1 MLARTRAPDVGVYVH
16 LPFCERICPYCDFA
30 VEPAGRLAPELE
42 RRYLEWLEV
51 ELDFALAGPARPA
64 AGRVLRSVYF
74 GGGTPSLFEPAS
86 IERLLGTI
94 RKRFAGEPEEVTLE
108 LNPGT
113 GEIGRVPGFRAA
125 GVTRLSVGVQSL
137 RDETLRKLGRAHTAA
152 EALSGLEACL
162 RGGFESV
169 STDLIFGAPGQSE
182 SEFLSDLER
191 VIRLGVPHISAYA
204 LTIEPETPFARAR
217 ARGKLALPD
226 EDTLL
231 AAGRRLRVGLAASG
245 FTQYEISSF
254 ARPGHA
260 SRHNQRY
267 WLRRDVLG
275 IGVGAASLV
284 ESSRWKNLR
293 ARSEWEARLADGRLP
308 VAESESLTEQAA
320 RRETLFLGFRRLA
333 GISRAAYLR
342 RFAEAPERRFGA
354 EIRELRELELIED
367 RKGRIRLTERGI
379 LFADEVF
386 LRFVAC

>member
-1 MLARTRAPDVGVYVH
+1 M
-16 LPFCERICPYCDFA
+16 
-30 VEPAGRLAPELE
+30 
-42 RRYLEWLEV
+42 
-51 ELDFALAGPARPA
+51 
-64 AGRVLRSVYF
+64 
-74 GGGTPSLFEPAS
+74 
-86 IERLLGTI
+86 
-94 RKRFAGEPEEVTLE
+94 
-108 LNPGT
+108 
-113 GEIGRVPGFRAA
+113 
-125 GVTRLSVGVQSL
+125 
-137 RDETLRKLGRAHTAA
+137 
-152 EALSGLEACL
+152 
-162 RGGFESV
+162 
-169 STDLIFGAPGQSE
+169 
-182 SEFLSDLER
+182 SDLER

-308 VAESESLTEQAA
+308 VAESESLTEPAA
-320 RRETLFLGFRRLA
+320 RRETLFLGFRRRA
-333 GISRAAYLR
+333 GISWAAYLR

-354 EIRELRELELIED
+354 EIRELRVAKPRKTTSWRRFDRPGSMPSKLSASSLSPGLVWDPGTPCKWARSLSRPMISCRWLSRPRARPSPRRFSSVMGFRLRTSSTLIT
-367 RKGRIRLTERGI
+367 RASK
-379 LFADEVF
+379 
-386 LRFVAC
+386 